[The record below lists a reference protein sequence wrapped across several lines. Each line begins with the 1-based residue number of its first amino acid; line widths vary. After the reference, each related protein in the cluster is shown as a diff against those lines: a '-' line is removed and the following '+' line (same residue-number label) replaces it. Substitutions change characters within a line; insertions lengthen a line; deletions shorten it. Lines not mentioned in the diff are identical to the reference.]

1 MEETINKR
9 KKDPECPTVV
19 PSVMRVSGESIR
31 PSDREIN
38 SARDV
43 YEEYEVIV
51 SRVAYLLLLYLLVHC
66 PDKDVTGHD

>member
-19 PSVMRVSGESIR
+19 PKVMRVSGESIR

-51 SRVAYLLLLYLLVHC
+51 V
-66 PDKDVTGHD
+66 G